1 MAALHAGMLRGVM
14 AWTTKLHFLGRVAGL
29 AESSEAAVAAAAE
42 GDSDGDG
49 LPSSSGSSSSS
60 VPLQC
65 ARMLSD
71 ALRLHHTDRAL
82 TDV

>member
-1 MAALHAGMLRGVM
+1 M

-29 AESSEAAVAAAAE
+29 AESAEAAAAVD

-49 LPSSSGSSSSS
+49 LPSSSSNSSSS

-71 ALRLHHTDRAL
+71 ALRLHHTDRVL
-82 TDV
+82 TDM